1 ITIVTRMDSNNKIPV
16 DYFILPKLDFNF
28 TKMIIKENNP
38 ALFELYRYDDLN
50 FFYHLL
56 KRVDMRN
63 PYAA

>member
-1 ITIVTRMDSNNKIPV
+1 KIPV